1 MAALL
6 RTLVAL
12 FLALAAWRA
21 WVALAWW
28 DLWQYW
34 QSTDRSAAELYQT
47 NCLIEVALTIIALVF
62 AGVALFLLG
71 FRNRSVARARSRVRH
86 GR

>member
-1 MAALL
+1 MAFLL
-6 RTLVAL
+6 RGLVGL
-12 FLALAAWRA
+12 FLALAGWRA
-21 WVALAWW
+21 WLALSWW

-34 QSTDRSAAELYQT
+34 QATDRSAAELYQT

-71 FRNRSVARARSRVRH
+71 FRNRSIARARSRMRR